1 MTYLLHIREQNWDL
15 SYEDSEEDW
24 VHIERERGALPT
36 HTRAL
41 AESEHHGMTPQVAHD
56 REEASSMT
64 QQFSSLAVGDT
75 PSRHEL
81 LSIVRKHSSF
91 LKNGATTSDKNKESE
106 DELDMRFWREM
117 VDMFFVRGMT
127 SLKAPQDDDLV
138 FFVRHM
144 KVDRLNNHTNSQPYF
159 VRRWASQLEKVIG
172 DSAKEVDWHHSFYL
186 NLIAHTSY
194 TLTVAI
200 CRREALQNHQKNT
213 GSLVAPIYQ
222 VSKTVYASPSRVNFQ
237 THMSKGFETVPAYPD
252 ICFMVDD
259 YDDTFEEVILV
270 EPDHCY
276 CVFLN
281 ADGGAAFS
289 PENLEGQAS
298 KRISPETYLLGD
310 PQSFSTPKLTLFSGF
325 VGYDMV
331 RSAFEGG
338 RSRIGGLLM
347 IGSSSARSER
357 LIMHGPGG
365 RGEVEVSVS
374 GLPDESAQPVSHAS
388 SPWNSKPATKFGTI
402 MRKAAVAASLVAKQA
417 YVASTGVRN
426 DMEALPLRCCLMS
439 LSLPWDVLANDL
451 LFKDYP
457 NEEK

>member
-1 MTYLLHIREQNWDL
+1 MDF
-15 SYEDSEEDW
+15 SYEDGEEDW
-24 VHIERERGALPT
+24 VHIERGLSALSTDTRG
-36 HTRAL
+36 L
-41 AESEHHGMTPQVAHD
+41 AESEHHAMKPHPQKATHD
-56 REEASSMT
+56 REQNTTMAQQSSPLSVA
-64 QQFSSLAVGDT
+64 FSRET

-81 LSIVRKHSSF
+81 LSIVRKHSTF
-91 LKNGATTSDKNKESE
+91 LKNSAISEKNEGSE
-106 DELDMRFWREM
+106 DHLDMRFWRELA
-117 VDMFFVRGMT
+117 DMFFVRGMI

-144 KVDRLNNHTNSQPYF
+144 KADRLDEHTSAQPYF

-172 DSAKEVDWHHSFYL
+172 DSAKEVDWHRSFYL

-200 CRREALQNHQKNT
+200 CRREALQNRQRNT
-213 GSLVAPIYQ
+213 SSLFAPIYQ

-237 THMSKGFETVPAYPD
+237 TDMSKGFETVPAYPD

-289 PENLEGQAS
+289 PEDRKGQAS
-298 KRISPETYLLGD
+298 NRISPETYLLGD
-310 PQSFSTPKLTLFSGF
+310 SQSLETPKLTLFSGF

-338 RSRIGGLLM
+338 RLKIGSFLLM
-347 IGSSSARSER
+347 GSSSARSER

-374 GLPDESAQPVSHAS
+374 GLPDESTQSVAQTS
-388 SPWNSKPATKFGTI
+388 SPWNSKSTTKFGTI
-402 MRKAAVAASLVAKQA
+402 MRRAAAAASLAAKQA
-417 YVASTGVRN
+417 YVVSTGART
-426 DMEALPLRCCLMS
+426 ETGALPLRCCLMS
-439 LSLPWDVLANDL
+439 LSLPWDVLAHDL
-451 LFKDYP
+451 LFKDFP